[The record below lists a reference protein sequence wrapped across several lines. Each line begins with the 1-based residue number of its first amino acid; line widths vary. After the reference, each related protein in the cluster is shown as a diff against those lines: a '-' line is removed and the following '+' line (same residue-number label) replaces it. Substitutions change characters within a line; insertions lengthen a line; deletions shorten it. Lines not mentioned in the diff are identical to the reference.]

1 MTKGTQ
7 AAMHEE
13 LRALTQFATV
23 RQLEFIDS
31 IIKHGSNNRAASAL
45 GCNRRTVDVAIANL
59 RRRAALM
66 GHSPEHDMTRT
77 VPEGF
82 RVRGVS
88 TYYDKDGK
96 PAGQWVKSTADE
108 AQREQ
113 MIRDFVEHLAT
124 DARGVCPPIPAPEHT
139 DSDLLAVIPM
149 GDPHFG
155 MYAWAKES
163 GDDFDLKLAEELTC
177 KAIDRLVVAS
187 PNAETGL
194 LINLGDFFHADNS
207 SNQTPASGHA
217 LDVDTR
223 YPLVMQVG
231 LRALVYCIKRMLT
244 KYKKVKFWMM
254 PGNHDPHS
262 SFAVALCVSA
272 FFDGNPRVEVD
283 LNPSLY
289 KYMRFGKV
297 LIGAHHGHGA
307 KPANLPGVMACDRAK
322 DWGNTDF
329 RYWYCGHIHH
339 KFVDKEHPGVMVET
353 FRTLAPRDAWHS
365 GKGYRAGR
373 DMNLIVHHREYGE
386 IQRTRC
392 DAAMLK

>member
-1 MTKGTQ
+1 MSRKPQLTE
-7 AAMHEE
+7 EE
-13 LRALTQFATV
+13 LTALTPFATV
-23 RQLEFIDS
+23 RQLEYIDA
-31 IIKHGSNNRAASAL
+31 IIKHGSNMKAAKAMGL
-45 GCNRRTVDVAIANL
+45 YRRTVDLGMNRL
-59 RRRAALM
+59 RAAAAIR
-66 GHSPEHDMTRT
+66 GHSPAHDMTRT
-77 VPEGF
+77 VPDGF
-82 RVRGVS
+82 LVKGVS

-96 PAGQWVKSTADE
+96 PSGQWVKSAID
-108 AQREQ
+108 
-113 MIRDFVEHLAT
+113 RDRSIEIVKEFVEHLAT
-124 DARGVCPPIPAPEHT
+124 EARGMCPPIAAPNHP

-155 MYAWAKES
+155 MYAWAKEC
-163 GDDFDLKLAEELTC
+163 GDDFDLKTAEELTC
-177 KAIDRLVVAS
+177 KAIDRLVMAS
-187 PNAETGL
+187 PPADTGL

-207 SNQTPASGHA
+207 NNQTPASGHA

-231 LRALVYCIKRMLT
+231 LRALVYCIKRMLER
-244 KYKKVKFWMM
+244 YKNVKFWMM

-262 SFAVALCVSA
+262 SFAIALCVSA
-272 FFDGNPRVEVD
+272 FFENEPRVEVD

-289 KYMRFGKV
+289 KYMKFGSV

-307 KPANLPGVMACDRAK
+307 RASELPGVMATDRAK

-353 FRTLAPRDAWHS
+353 FRTLAARDAWHS

-373 DMNLIVHHREYGE
+373 DMNLIIHHKKYGE

-392 DAAMLK
+392 DVSMLK